1 MIFDPKTNIVR
12 ITSHDEILKIV
23 KALDF
28 YSRIWI
34 GQYLEIDNEMIWLIK
49 KTYDDVRENEIIPL
63 FLQLRNRMMP
73 ASIRDIGQ
81 TLYASYGIFSDK
93 VDERAGTAYDM
104 QQVIR
109 YTLAW
114 FLHPE
119 GGWTVDFGSPLRAGR
134 VYPVPKASCVN
145 SDGNIEMEVSLT
157 DKSQFMIIGDAIEIL
172 NLVRSGKIEKL
183 FSYYTDDKEA
193 LLTASEIEKMYVEL
207 LGH

>member
-1 MIFDPKTNIVR
+1 MIFDSKTNKLR
-12 ITSHDEILKIV
+12 ITSQDEILKIV

-34 GQYLEIDNEMIWLIK
+34 GQYLEIDDEITWLK
-49 KTYDDVRENEIIPL
+49 KEAPNEILETKITSLLLKIRSKLLPL
-63 FLQLRNRMMP
+63 SN
-73 ASIRDIGQ
+73 RDIGQ
-81 TLYASYGIFSDK
+81 TLYASYGIFSNK
-93 VDERAGTAYDM
+93 IDERAGTAYDM
-104 QQVIR
+104 QQAIR

-145 SDGNIEMEVSLT
+145 NDGNIEMEVSLT
-157 DKSQFMIIGDAIEIL
+157 DKSQFAIIEDAIEVL
-172 NLVRSGKIEKL
+172 DLVRSGKIEKM

-193 LLTASEIEKMYVEL
+193 LLTASEIEKVYTKIQ
-207 LGH
+207 

>member
-1 MIFDPKTNIVR
+1 MYFNKKTNILHLTSKEE
-12 ITSHDEILKIV
+12 ITDIIR
-23 KALDF
+23 ALDF

-34 GQYLEIDNEMIWLIK
+34 GQYLEIDNEIIWIK
-49 KTYDDVRENEIIPL
+49 KHSYHEILDAKIIPL
-63 FLQLRNRMMP
+63 FLQIRNRLMP
-73 ASIRDIGQ
+73 ESIRDIGQ

-119 GGWTVDFGSPLRAGR
+119 GGWTVDFGTPIKASR
-134 VYPVPKASCVN
+134 VYPIPTASCTKDNENVEMN
-145 SDGNIEMEVSLT
+145 VCLSDE
-157 DKSQFMIIGDAIEIL
+157 SQFVIIENALKIL
-172 NLVRSGKIEKL
+172 ECVRNEKIQQM

-193 LLTASEIEKMYVEL
+193 LSTAAEVEAVYAKIP
-207 LGH
+207 

>member
-1 MIFDPKTNIVR
+1 MDFDVKTNILHL
-12 ITSHDEILKIV
+12 TSETEIRNIIRS
-23 KALDF
+23 LDF

-114 FLHPE
+114 SLHPE
-119 GGWTVDFGSPLRAGR
+119 GGWSIDFSEPLRAGR
-134 VYPVPKASCVN
+134 VYPVPTASCVN
-145 SDGNIEMEVSLT
+145 NDGNIEMDVSLT
-157 DKSQFMIIGDAIEIL
+157 DKSQFTIIKNAIEIL
-172 NLVRSGKIEKL
+172 DLVRSGKIEKL

-193 LLTASEIEKMYVEL
+193 LLTASEIEKMYCEL

>member
-1 MIFDPKTNIVR
+1 MIFDQKTNIVR
-12 ITSHDEILKIV
+12 ITSSDEISKIV

-34 GQYLEIDNEMIWLIK
+34 GQYLEIDDEMIWIK
-49 KTYDDVRENEIIPL
+49 KRTYDEIRENEIIPL
-63 FLQLRNRMMP
+63 FLQLRNRLMP

-104 QQVIR
+104 QQAIR
-109 YTLAW
+109 YTFAW

-119 GGWTVDFGSPLRAGR
+119 GGWTVDFGPPLRAGR
-134 VYPVPKASCVN
+134 VYPVPKASCIKNNENV
-145 SDGNIEMEVSLT
+145 EMEVSLS
-157 DKSQFMIIGDAIEIL
+157 DNSQFTIIEDAIEIL
-172 NLVRSGKIEKL
+172 DLVRSGKIKKL

-193 LLTASEIEKMYVEL
+193 LLTASEIEKTYMKIQ
-207 LGH
+207 